1 MRALREAGAIT
12 PLGPGWHAL
21 WEEGGDA
28 SGEDYWIQTGDTM
41 GSRNRAI

>member
-12 PLGPGWHAL
+12 PLGPGWTAL

-28 SGEDYWIQTGDTM
+28 SGEDYWIQTGDAI